1 MRKGWHDQLKDEK
14 HTYDQHAAEAFRLSM
29 ECSGYII
36 KRLGEIEVVTYEEKK
51 QVTIFETTDNE
62 A

>member
-1 MRKGWHDQLKDEK
+1 LKDEK

-36 KRLGEIEVVTYEEKK
+36 KRLGKIEVVTYKEKK
-51 QVTIFETTDNE
+51 EDTLFETMDDE